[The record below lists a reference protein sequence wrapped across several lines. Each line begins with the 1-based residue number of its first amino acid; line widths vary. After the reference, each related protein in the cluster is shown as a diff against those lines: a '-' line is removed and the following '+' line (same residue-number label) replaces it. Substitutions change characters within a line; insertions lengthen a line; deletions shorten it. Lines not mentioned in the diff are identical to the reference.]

1 MKKEEII
8 KYRRERAKETLEDAK
23 ILFENKRL
31 RSTVN
36 RIYYALFYEVT
47 ALLFSRNLSSPKHSG
62 IISIFNKEFIKKKIV
77 PIELGKFYNMMY
89 QFRHMGDYEDFI
101 EFDEE
106 DVKKWLD
113 KAKNF
118 LKEIEKLF

>member
-1 MKKEEII
+1 MKEEII

-62 IISIFNKEFIKKKIV
+62 IISIFNKEFIKKK
-77 PIELGKFYNMMY
+77 
-89 QFRHMGDYEDFI
+89 
-101 EFDEE
+101 
-106 DVKKWLD
+106 
-113 KAKNF
+113 
-118 LKEIEKLF
+118 